1 MSVVE
6 QAQAAKRASFR
17 LAGAAPEL
25 KDRALAGI
33 AEALDRDR
41 ERILQAN
48 RKDQE
53 QAKKNGLK
61 ESLFKRL
68 VLTDKKIDQI
78 VASVRDVQRLA
89 DPVGRTLLAREL
101 DRGLILKE
109 KTVPIGVIGVIFE
122 SRPDALVQISTLCVK
137 SGNVVIL
144 KGGSEALHSNRIL
157 FELIRAAAEAVDPV
171 FKDTLHLVETRE
183 QIGELLELDRWI
195 DLMIPRGSNE
205 LVRRIQENTRIP
217 VLGHA
222 DGVCHLYVDRD
233 ADLEM
238 AAEVARDAKCQYP
251 AVCNT
256 IETLLVHAEVAG
268 EYLPRLAARLEGV
281 ELRGDQ
287 RTCGIISAKAATEE
301 DWSAEYL
308 DLILSIRVVDS
319 LEQAV
324 DHINTYG
331 SHHTDAIVSRDEEA
345 ARRFLSDV
353 DSSSVM
359 WNCST
364 RFADGFRYGLGAE
377 VGISTGKIHARG
389 PVGLEG
395 LTSTKYI
402 LEGGGQI
409 VADYAGGEKRFTHR
423 DLSREDSPETQS
435 SRTGRQ

>member
-1 MSVVE
+1 MTVQE

-17 LAGAAPEL
+17 LAGASTEL
-25 KDRALAGI
+25 KNRALAAI
-33 AEALDRDR
+33 AEVLEQNRS
-41 ERILQAN
+41 RILEEN

-53 QAKKNGLK
+53 QAGKNGLND
-61 ESLFKRL
+61 SLFKRL
-68 VLTDKKIDQI
+68 VLTDQKFDQ
-78 VASVRDVQRLA
+78 VVESVREVARLE
-89 DPVGRTLLAREL
+89 DPVGKTLLVREL
-101 DRGLILKE
+101 DKGLVLRKN
-109 KTVPIGVIGVIFE
+109 TVPIGVIGVIFE
-122 SRPDALVQISTLCVK
+122 SRPDALVQISSLCVK

-157 FELIRAAAEAVDPV
+157 FELIREAAEATDPV

-222 DGVCHLYVDRD
+222 EGICHLYVDRE
-233 ADLEM
+233 ADLDM
-238 AAEVARDAKCQYP
+238 AVEVAYDAKCQYP
-251 AVCNT
+251 AVCNA
-256 IETLLVHAEVAG
+256 IETLLVHSGAAE
-268 EYLPRLAARLEGV
+268 EYLPRLADRLEGV
-281 ELRGDQ
+281 ELRGDE
-287 RTCGIISAKAATEE
+287 RTRGIIEARTAEE
-301 DWSAEYL
+301 SDWRAEYN
-308 DLILSIRVVDS
+308 DLILSIRMVDS
-319 LEQAV
+319 LDEAV

-331 SHHTDAIVSRDEEA
+331 SHHTDSIITGSEAA
-345 ARRFLSDV
+345 ARRFLADV

-395 LTSTKYI
+395 LTSSKYI
-402 LEGGGQI
+402 LEGDGQI
-409 VADYAGGEKRFTHR
+409 VSGYADGSRRFTHR
-423 DLSREDSPETQS
+423 DL
-435 SRTGRQ
+435 G

>member
-1 MSVVE
+1 MTVLE

-17 LAGAAPEL
+17 LAGASTEL
-25 KDRALAGI
+25 KNRALAAI
-33 AEALDRDR
+33 ADALDRNR
-41 ERILQAN
+41 GRILEEN

-53 QAKKNGLK
+53 QARKTGLK
-61 ESLFKRL
+61 DSLFKRL
-68 VLTDKKIDQI
+68 VLTDQKIDQI
-78 VASVRDVQRLA
+78 VESVRDVARLE
-89 DPVGRTLLAREL
+89 DPVGKTLLAREL
-101 DRGLILKE
+101 DKGLVLRKT
-109 KTVPIGVIGVIFE
+109 TVPIGVIGVIFE
-122 SRPDALVQISTLCVK
+122 SRPDALVQISSLCVK

-157 FELIRAAAEAVDPV
+157 FELIRGAAEATDPV

-205 LVRRIQENTRIP
+205 LVRRIQENTKIP

-222 DGVCHLYVDRD
+222 DGICHLYVDRE
-233 ADLEM
+233 ADLDT
-238 AAEVARDAKCQYP
+238 AVEVAYDAKCQYP
-251 AVCNT
+251 AVCNA
-256 IETLLVHAEVAG
+256 IETLLVHSGVAE
-268 EYLPRLAARLEGV
+268 EYLPRLADRLEAV
-281 ELRGDQ
+281 ELRGDE
-287 RTCGIISAKAATEE
+287 RTHGIIGAKTATEE
-301 DWSAEYL
+301 DWSTEYN

-319 LEQAV
+319 LEEAV

-331 SHHTDAIVSRDEEA
+331 SHHTDGILTRNETA

-402 LEGGGQI
+402 LGGSGQI
-409 VADYAGGEKRFTHR
+409 VADYVGGSKRFTHR
-423 DLSREDSPETQS
+423 DLK
-435 SRTGRQ
+435 

>member
-1 MSVVE
+1 MIVLE

-17 LAGAAPEL
+17 LAGASTEL
-25 KDRALAGI
+25 KNRALAAI
-33 AEALDRDR
+33 ADALDRNR
-41 ERILQAN
+41 GRILEEN

-53 QAKKNGLK
+53 QARKTGLK
-61 ESLFKRL
+61 DSLFKRL
-68 VLTDKKIDQI
+68 VLTDQKIDQI
-78 VASVRDVQRLA
+78 VESVRDVARLE
-89 DPVGRTLLAREL
+89 DPVGKTLLAREL
-101 DRGLILKE
+101 DKGLVLRKT
-109 KTVPIGVIGVIFE
+109 TVPIGVIGVIFE
-122 SRPDALVQISTLCVK
+122 SRPDVLVQISSLCVK

-157 FELIRAAAEAVDPV
+157 FELIRGAAEATDPV

-205 LVRRIQENTRIP
+205 LVRRIQENTKIP

-222 DGVCHLYVDRD
+222 DGICHLYVDRE
-233 ADLEM
+233 ADLDT
-238 AAEVARDAKCQYP
+238 AVEVAYDAKCQYP
-251 AVCNT
+251 AVCNA
-256 IETLLVHAEVAG
+256 IETLLVHSGVAE
-268 EYLPRLAARLEGV
+268 EYLPRLADRLEAV
-281 ELRGDQ
+281 ELRGDE
-287 RTCGIISAKAATEE
+287 RTHGIIGAKTATEE
-301 DWSAEYL
+301 DWSTEYN

-319 LEQAV
+319 LEEAV

-331 SHHTDAIVSRDEEA
+331 SHHTDGILTRNETA

-402 LEGGGQI
+402 LGGSGQI
-409 VADYAGGEKRFTHR
+409 VADYVGGSKRFTHR
-423 DLSREDSPETQS
+423 DLK
-435 SRTGRQ
+435 

>member
-1 MSVVE
+1 MTVLE

-17 LAGAAPEL
+17 LAGASTEL
-25 KDRALAGI
+25 KNRALAAI
-33 AEALDRDR
+33 ADALDRNR
-41 ERILQAN
+41 GRILEEN

-53 QAKKNGLK
+53 QARKTGLK
-61 ESLFKRL
+61 DSLFKRL
-68 VLTDKKIDQI
+68 VLTDQKIDQI
-78 VASVRDVQRLA
+78 VESVRDVARLE
-89 DPVGRTLLAREL
+89 DPVGKTLLAREL
-101 DRGLILKE
+101 DKGLVLRKT
-109 KTVPIGVIGVIFE
+109 TVPIGVIGVIFE
-122 SRPDALVQISTLCVK
+122 SRPDVLVQISSLCVK

-157 FELIRAAAEAVDPV
+157 FELIRGAAEATDPV

-195 DLMIPRGSNE
+195 DLVIPRGSNE
-205 LVRRIQENTRIP
+205 LVRRIQENTKIP

-222 DGVCHLYVDRD
+222 DGICHLYVDRE
-233 ADLEM
+233 ADLDT
-238 AAEVARDAKCQYP
+238 AVEVAYDAKCQYP
-251 AVCNT
+251 AVCNA
-256 IETLLVHAEVAG
+256 IETLLVHSGVAE
-268 EYLPRLAARLEGV
+268 EYLPRLADRLEAV
-281 ELRGDQ
+281 ELRGDE
-287 RTCGIISAKAATEE
+287 RTHGIIGAKTATEE
-301 DWSAEYL
+301 DWSTEYN

-319 LEQAV
+319 LEEAV

-331 SHHTDAIVSRDEEA
+331 SHHTDGILTRNETA

-402 LEGGGQI
+402 LGGSGQI
-409 VADYAGGEKRFTHR
+409 VADYVGGSKRFTHR
-423 DLSREDSPETQS
+423 DLK
-435 SRTGRQ
+435 

>member
-1 MSVVE
+1 MTVLE

-17 LAGAAPEL
+17 LAGASTEL
-25 KDRALAGI
+25 KNRALAAI
-33 AEALDRDR
+33 ADALDRNR
-41 ERILQAN
+41 GRILEEN

-53 QAKKNGLK
+53 QARKTGLK
-61 ESLFKRL
+61 DSLFKRL
-68 VLTDKKIDQI
+68 VLTDQKIDQI
-78 VASVRDVQRLA
+78 VESVRDVARLE
-89 DPVGRTLLAREL
+89 DPVGKTLLAREL
-101 DRGLILKE
+101 DKGLVLRKT
-109 KTVPIGVIGVIFE
+109 TVPIGVIGVIFE
-122 SRPDALVQISTLCVK
+122 SRPDVLVQISSLCVK

-157 FELIRAAAEAVDPV
+157 FELIRGAAEATDPV

-205 LVRRIQENTRIP
+205 LVRRIQENTKIP

-222 DGVCHLYVDRD
+222 DGICHLYVDRE
-233 ADLEM
+233 ADLDM
-238 AAEVARDAKCQYP
+238 AVEVAYDAKCQYP
-251 AVCNT
+251 AVCNA
-256 IETLLVHAEVAG
+256 IETLLVHSGVAEQ
-268 EYLPRLAARLEGV
+268 YLPRLADRLEAV
-281 ELRGDQ
+281 ELRGDE
-287 RTCGIISAKAATEE
+287 RTHGIIGAKTATEE
-301 DWSAEYL
+301 DWSTEYN

-319 LEQAV
+319 LEEAV

-331 SHHTDAIVSRDEEA
+331 SHHTDGILTRNETA

-402 LEGGGQI
+402 LGGSGQI
-409 VADYAGGEKRFTHR
+409 VADYVGGSKRFTHR
-423 DLSREDSPETQS
+423 DLK
-435 SRTGRQ
+435 

>member
-1 MSVVE
+1 MTVLE

-17 LAGAAPEL
+17 LAGASTEL
-25 KDRALAGI
+25 KDRALA
-33 AEALDRDR
+33 AVADALDRNS
-41 ERILQAN
+41 ERILEEN

-53 QAKKNGLK
+53 QAGKTGLK
-61 ESLFKRL
+61 DSLFNRL
-68 VLTDKKIDQI
+68 VLTDKKIEQI
-78 VASVRDVQRLA
+78 VASVRDVERLD
-89 DPVGRTLLAREL
+89 DPVGKILLAREL
-101 DRGLILKE
+101 DRGLVLRKN
-109 KTVPIGVIGVIFE
+109 TVPIGVIGVIFE
-122 SRPDALVQISTLCVK
+122 SRPDALVQISSLCVK

-157 FELIRAAAEAVDPV
+157 FELIREAAEATDPV

-222 DGVCHLYVDRD
+222 DGICHLYVDRE
-233 ADLEM
+233 ADLDM
-238 AAEVARDAKCQYP
+238 AVDVAFDAKCQYP
-251 AVCNT
+251 AVCNA
-256 IETLLVHAEVAG
+256 IETLLVHSGVAE
-268 EYLPRLAARLEGV
+268 EYLLRLAERLEGV
-281 ELRGDQ
+281 ELRGDE
-287 RTCGIISAKAATEE
+287 RTRGIIEARTAEE
-301 DWSAEYL
+301 SDWSTEYN

-319 LEQAV
+319 LDEAV

-331 SHHTDAIVSRDEEA
+331 SHHTDGILTRDETT
-345 ARRFLSDV
+345 ARRFLADV

-395 LTSTKYI
+395 LTSSKYI
-402 LEGGGQI
+402 LEGDGQ
-409 VADYAGGEKRFTHR
+409 VVSGYADGSRQFTHR
-423 DLSREDSPETQS
+423 DLE
-435 SRTGRQ
+435 

>member
-1 MSVVE
+1 ME
-6 QAQAAKRASFR
+6 QAQAAKKASFR
-17 LAGAAPEL
+17 LAGAATEL
-25 KDRALAGI
+25 KDRALSAI
-33 AEALDRDR
+33 ARALEGGRG
-41 ERILQAN
+41 RILAEN
-48 RKDQE
+48 KKDQE
-53 QAKKNGLK
+53 QARAIGLQ

-68 VLTDKKIDQI
+68 ILTEPKIDQI
-78 VASVRDVQRLA
+78 VASVLDVRRLP
-89 DPVGRTLLAREL
+89 DPVGDTLFAREL
-101 DRGLILKE
+101 DKGLVLRK

-122 SRPDALVQISTLCVK
+122 SRPDALVQISTLCLK

-157 FELIRAAAEAVDPV
+157 FQLIREAVESTDPV
-171 FKDTLHLVETRE
+171 FRDTLHLVETRQ
-183 QIGELLELDRWI
+183 QIGELLQLDNWI

-222 DGVCHLYVDRD
+222 DGICHLYVDREV
-233 ADLEM
+233 DLDT
-238 AAEVARDAKCQYP
+238 AVAVTVDAKCQYP
-251 AVCNT
+251 AVCNA
-256 IETLLVHAEVAG
+256 IETLLVHASVA
-268 EYLPRLAARLEGV
+268 ERFLPHLADALTGV
-281 ELRGDQ
+281 QLRGDD
-287 RTCGIISAKAATEE
+287 RTRAVIEAKQANDD
-301 DWSAEYL
+301 DWRREYN

-331 SHHTDAIVSRDEEA
+331 SHHTDGIVTRDESA
-345 ARRFLSDV
+345 ARRFLSEV

-395 LTSTKYI
+395 LTSSKYI
-402 LEGGGQI
+402 LEGDGQI
-409 VADYAGGEKRFTHR
+409 VADYVDGSSHFTHK
-423 DLSREDSPETQS
+423 DLPDRKEA
-435 SRTGRQ
+435 G

>member
-1 MSVVE
+1 MTVLE

-17 LAGAAPEL
+17 LAGASTEL
-25 KDRALAGI
+25 KNRALAAI
-33 AEALDRDR
+33 ADALDRNR
-41 ERILQAN
+41 GRILEEN

-53 QAKKNGLK
+53 QARKTGLK
-61 ESLFKRL
+61 DSLFKRL
-68 VLTDKKIDQI
+68 VLTDQKIDQI
-78 VASVRDVQRLA
+78 VESVRDVARLE
-89 DPVGRTLLAREL
+89 DPVGKTLLAREL
-101 DRGLILKE
+101 DKGLVLRKT
-109 KTVPIGVIGVIFE
+109 TVPIGVIGVIFE
-122 SRPDALVQISTLCVK
+122 SRPDVLVQISSLCVK

-157 FELIRAAAEAVDPV
+157 FELIRGAAEATDPV

-205 LVRRIQENTRIP
+205 LVRRIQENTKIP

-222 DGVCHLYVDRD
+222 DGICHLYVDRE
-233 ADLEM
+233 ADLDT
-238 AAEVARDAKCQYP
+238 AVEVAYDAKCQYP
-251 AVCNT
+251 AVCNA
-256 IETLLVHAEVAG
+256 IETLLVHSGVAE
-268 EYLPRLAARLEGV
+268 EYLPRLADRLEAV
-281 ELRGDQ
+281 ELRGDE
-287 RTCGIISAKAATEE
+287 RTHGIIGAKTATEE
-301 DWSAEYL
+301 DWSTEYN

-319 LEQAV
+319 LEEAV

-331 SHHTDAIVSRDEEA
+331 SHHTDGILTRNETA

-402 LEGGGQI
+402 LGGSGQI
-409 VADYAGGEKRFTHR
+409 VADYVGGSKRFTHR
-423 DLSREDSPETQS
+423 DLK
-435 SRTGRQ
+435 

>member
-1 MSVVE
+1 MTVLE

-17 LAGAAPEL
+17 LAGASTEL
-25 KDRALAGI
+25 KNRALAAI
-33 AEALDRDR
+33 ADALDRNR
-41 ERILQAN
+41 GRILEEN

-53 QAKKNGLK
+53 QARKTGLK
-61 ESLFKRL
+61 DSLFKRL
-68 VLTDKKIDQI
+68 VLTDQKIDQI
-78 VASVRDVQRLA
+78 VESVRDVARLE
-89 DPVGRTLLAREL
+89 DPVGKTLLAREL
-101 DRGLILKE
+101 DKGLVLRKT
-109 KTVPIGVIGVIFE
+109 TVPIGVIGVIFE
-122 SRPDALVQISTLCVK
+122 SRPDALVQISSLCVK

-157 FELIRAAAEAVDPV
+157 FELIRGAAEATDPV

-205 LVRRIQENTRIP
+205 LVRRIQENTKIP

-222 DGVCHLYVDRD
+222 DGICHLYVDRE
-233 ADLEM
+233 ADLDM
-238 AAEVARDAKCQYP
+238 AVEVAYDAKCQYP
-251 AVCNT
+251 AVCNA
-256 IETLLVHAEVAG
+256 IETLLVHSGVAE
-268 EYLPRLAARLEGV
+268 EYLPRLADRLEAV
-281 ELRGDQ
+281 ELRGDE
-287 RTCGIISAKAATEE
+287 RTHGIIGAKTATEE
-301 DWSAEYL
+301 DWSTEYN

-319 LEQAV
+319 LEEAV

-331 SHHTDAIVSRDEEA
+331 SHHTDGILTRNETA

-402 LEGGGQI
+402 LGGSGQI
-409 VADYAGGEKRFTHR
+409 VADYVGGSKRFTHR
-423 DLSREDSPETQS
+423 DLK
-435 SRTGRQ
+435 

>member
-1 MSVVE
+1 MTVLE

-17 LAGAAPEL
+17 LAGASTEL

-41 ERILQAN
+41 ERILEEN
-48 RKDQE
+48 RRDQE
-53 QAKKNGLK
+53 QARKTGLK
-61 ESLFKRL
+61 ETLFKRL

-78 VASVRDVQRLA
+78 VESVQDVQRLE
-89 DPVGRTLLAREL
+89 DPVGKTLLAREL
-101 DRGLILKE
+101 DRGLNLKK

-157 FELIRAAAEAVDPV
+157 FELIRGAAEDADPV

-205 LVRRIQENTRIP
+205 LVRRIQESTRIP

-222 DGVCHLYVDRD
+222 EGICHLYVDRD
-233 ADLEM
+233 SDLDM
-238 AAEVARDAKCQYP
+238 AVEVAFDAKCQYP
-251 AVCNT
+251 AVCNA
-256 IETLLVHAEVAG
+256 IETLLVHSAVAEQ
-268 EYLPRLAARLEGV
+268 YLPRLAERLEGV
-281 ELRGDQ
+281 ELRGDE
-287 RTCGIISAKAATEE
+287 RTRGIIQAKAATEE
-301 DWSAEYL
+301 DWNTEYL
-308 DLILSIRVVDS
+308 DLILSIRVVDT
-319 LEQAV
+319 LEEAV

-364 RFADGFRYGLGAE
+364 RFSDGYRYGLGAE

-395 LTSTKYI
+395 LTSTKYL
-402 LEGGGQI
+402 LEGNGQI
-409 VADYAGGEKRFTHR
+409 VAEYGVGGRSFTHR
-423 DLSREDSPETQS
+423 DLPRRD
-435 SRTGRQ
+435 R

>member
-1 MSVVE
+1 MTVLE

-17 LAGAAPEL
+17 LAGASTEL
-25 KDRALAGI
+25 KNRALAAI
-33 AEALDRDR
+33 ADALDRNR
-41 ERILQAN
+41 GRILEEN

-53 QAKKNGLK
+53 QARKTGLK
-61 ESLFKRL
+61 DSLFKRL
-68 VLTDKKIDQI
+68 VLTDQKIDQI
-78 VASVRDVQRLA
+78 VESVRDVARLE
-89 DPVGRTLLAREL
+89 DPVGKTLLAREL
-101 DRGLILKE
+101 DKGLVLRKT
-109 KTVPIGVIGVIFE
+109 TVPIGVIGVIFE
-122 SRPDALVQISTLCVK
+122 SRPDALVQISSLCVK

-157 FELIRAAAEAVDPV
+157 FELIRGAAEATDPV

-205 LVRRIQENTRIP
+205 LVRRIQENTKIP

-222 DGVCHLYVDRD
+222 DGICHLYVDRE
-233 ADLEM
+233 ADLDT
-238 AAEVARDAKCQYP
+238 AVEVAYDAKCQYP
-251 AVCNT
+251 AVCNA
-256 IETLLVHAEVAG
+256 IETLLVHSGVAEK
-268 EYLPRLAARLEGV
+268 YLPRLADRLEGV
-281 ELRGDQ
+281 ELRGDE
-287 RTCGIISAKAATEE
+287 RTHGIIGAKTATEE
-301 DWSAEYL
+301 DWSTEYN

-319 LEQAV
+319 LEEAV

-331 SHHTDAIVSRDEEA
+331 SHHTDGILTRNETA

-402 LEGGGQI
+402 LGGSGQI
-409 VADYAGGEKRFTHR
+409 VADYVGGSKRFTHR
-423 DLSREDSPETQS
+423 DLK
-435 SRTGRQ
+435 

>member
-1 MSVVE
+1 MTVLE

-17 LAGAAPEL
+17 LAGASTEL
-25 KDRALAGI
+25 KNRALA
-33 AEALDRDR
+33 AVADALDRNS
-41 ERILQAN
+41 ERILEEN

-53 QAKKNGLK
+53 QAGKTGLK
-61 ESLFKRL
+61 DSLFNRL
-68 VLTDKKIDQI
+68 VLTDKKIEQI
-78 VASVRDVQRLA
+78 VASVRDVERLD
-89 DPVGRTLLAREL
+89 DPVGKILLAREL
-101 DRGLILKE
+101 DRGLVLRKN
-109 KTVPIGVIGVIFE
+109 TVPIGVIGVIFE
-122 SRPDALVQISTLCVK
+122 SRPDALVQISSLCVK

-157 FELIRAAAEAVDPV
+157 FELIREAAEATDPV

-222 DGVCHLYVDRD
+222 DGICHLYVDRE
-233 ADLEM
+233 ADLDM
-238 AAEVARDAKCQYP
+238 AVDVAFDAKCQYP
-251 AVCNT
+251 AVCNA
-256 IETLLVHAEVAG
+256 IETLLVHSGVAE
-268 EYLPRLAARLEGV
+268 EYLLRLAERLEGV
-281 ELRGDQ
+281 ELRGDE
-287 RTCGIISAKAATEE
+287 RTRGIIEARTAEE
-301 DWSAEYL
+301 SDWSTEYN

-319 LEQAV
+319 LDEAV

-331 SHHTDAIVSRDEEA
+331 SHHTDGILTRDETT
-345 ARRFLSDV
+345 ARRFLADV

-395 LTSTKYI
+395 LTSSKYI
-402 LEGGGQI
+402 LEGDGQ
-409 VADYAGGEKRFTHR
+409 VVSGYADGSRQFTHR
-423 DLSREDSPETQS
+423 DLE
-435 SRTGRQ
+435 